1 MSVKVVGEGAY
12 GRVMM
17 ARDTETAEG
26 RPVAIK
32 EFKVSDDDPD
42 AEEVRRTS
50 RREVALLKV
59 LNHPHIVKYLNE
71 FYDQENKLFVVMEF
85 VPRNLLEVKSEPSWF
100 FICLLFCSFC
110 AVFFMSCGPWQ
121 SSPPSV
127 ELGSRR
133 CWEEWRNRAKLR
145 W

>member
-1 MSVKVVGEGAY
+1 VRVYVSVCKVVGEGAY
-12 GRVMM
+12 GRVML

-50 RREVALLKV
+50 RREVALLKM

-85 VPRNLLEVKSEPSWF
+85 VPRNLLEVKPEPPS
-100 FICLLFCSFC
+100 L
-110 AVFFMSCGPWQ
+110 GPWRLAWQ
-121 SSPPSV
+121 S
-127 ELGSRR
+127 
-133 CWEEWRNRAKLR
+133 AKCPTL
-145 W
+145 

>member
-1 MSVKVVGEGAY
+1 VYILQVVGEGAY

-85 VPRNLLEVKSEPSWF
+85 VPRNLLEVKFVPP
-100 FICLLFCSFC
+100 LL
-110 AVFFMSCGPWQ
+110 APGPW
-121 SSPPSV
+121 PLAVRKVPTV
-127 ELGSRR
+127 
-133 CWEEWRNRAKLR
+133 
-145 W
+145 